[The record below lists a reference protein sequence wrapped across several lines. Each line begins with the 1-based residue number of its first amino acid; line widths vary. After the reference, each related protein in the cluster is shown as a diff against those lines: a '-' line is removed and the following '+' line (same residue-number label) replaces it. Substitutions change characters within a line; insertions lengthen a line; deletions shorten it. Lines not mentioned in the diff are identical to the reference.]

1 MMLLSF
7 YFFTSLQPT
16 QNYSNTCDIQLLHD
30 NLFSSDLREQWST
43 LKGHTCAMGDGP
55 DYPPSK
61 NDRALEKKFRVEN
74 PTKIIPQSSY
84 S

>member
-1 MMLLSF
+1 
-7 YFFTSLQPT
+7 
-16 QNYSNTCDIQLLHD
+16 
-30 NLFSSDLREQWST
+30 
-43 LKGHTCAMGDGP
+43 MGDGP

-61 NDRALEKKFRVEN
+61 NDRALEKKIRVEN